1 MAEPRGAQLIPTGV
15 DGDGDEPRLG
25 IFALAQGV
33 QALVGLEEDL
43 LRGVLGQ
50 RPILQNDIAKAQ
62 NVVAVGLHQLGE
74 PFILLC
80 ARNRGVLHVVHLLI
94 Y

>member
-1 MAEPRGAQLIPTGV
+1 MAEPRGAQLIPAGV